1 MKDLETPPQFDLEEI
16 RASIEAPIREKNWEG
31 VRQAVVGLPVAEIA
45 DVFVALE
52 KNDRALAFHAFPRP
66 LAAEIFSHLDIEQAN
81 RLLENLTDEDTRQLL
96 ANLKPDDRTQLLE
109 ELPGRVTQR
118 LLNLLSPEDLKE
130 ARHLLGY
137 PEESVGRLMTPD
149 YVALR
154 PEWTIRRSLDH
165 LRKMGK
171 DSEIISI
178 IYVTTAD
185 WKLIDALP
193 LRRLI
198 LANLDDT
205 VASLM
210 DESFVSLSAFDDRE
224 LAVRAL
230 ARYDVI
236 ALPVVDSGG
245 VLLGIVTV
253 DDVLDVA
260 EEEATEDFHKGAAV
274 APLDRSYTETA
285 ISILVQKRIG
295 WLLILILVNLIS
307 SGVIAAF
314 EDTLNTIIALAFFI
328 PLLIGSGG
336 NTGAQSATI
345 MVRALATGD
354 IKLHEWFRTVVKEA
368 SVGMIL
374 GLIMGFASTF
384 LGLFVGSFALGL
396 VVGFSMAAIVL
407 VANLVG
413 TLLPFILTKFKLD
426 PAVASSPLITT
437 IADASGLLIYFGIA
451 TAFIQAGYIS
461 GPEETALLIDCAS
474 SAADTIHCPD
484 ATYLADCVDDTL
496 QVSCTE
502 VSED

>member
-1 MKDLETPPQFDLEEI
+1 MTDAETSNSFDTEEI
-16 RASIEAPIREKNWEG
+16 RTTLASLIRQKNWDGIKYSLEG
-31 VRQAVVGLPVAEIA
+31 IPVPELA
-45 DVFVALE
+45 DAFIELD
-52 KNDRALAFHAFPRP
+52 KHDRVLAFHAFPRP
-66 LAAEIFSHLDIEQAN
+66 LSADVFSYLDIDQAN

-109 ELPGRVTQR
+109 ELPGQVTQR
-118 LLNLLSPEDLKE
+118 LLNLLNPADLIE
-130 ARHLLGY
+130 ARQLLGY

-165 LRKMGK
+165 IRKMGK

-178 IYVTTAD
+178 IYITTSD

-198 LANLDDT
+198 LADLDDT
-205 VASLM
+205 VQSLM

-224 LAVRAL
+224 EAVRAL
-230 ARYDVI
+230 SRYDVV

-274 APLDRSYTETA
+274 NPLDRRYTETS

-295 WLLILILVNLIS
+295 WLLILIVVNLIS

-354 IKLHEWFRTVVKEA
+354 VKVQEWFRTVLKEV
-368 SVGMIL
+368 SVGMVL
-374 GLIMGFASTF
+374 GFVMGFASVF
-384 LGLFVGSFALGL
+384 LGLFIGGWALGL
-396 VVGFSMAAIVL
+396 VVGLSMAGIVL

-413 TLLPFILTKFKLD
+413 TFLPFILTRFHVD

-451 TAFIQAGYIS
+451 TAFINAGYIA
-461 GPEETALLIDCAS
+461 GPQESAILLDCTGESAQTLVCDNQSYVTECLDTGLLIN
-474 SAADTIHCPD
+474 
-484 ATYLADCVDDTL
+484 CVD
-496 QVSCTE
+496 E
-502 VSED
+502 